1 MKSYTVI
8 GLGRF
13 GAEMA
18 VKLYECGED
27 VLAIDT
33 DEALVDKIADRV
45 TRAVAADAKDVDVL
59 KKLGAGNFDRAVV
72 AVGSDLAASALI
84 TMNLKSLGVPYI
96 LCKAHDDT
104 YREILEKLGATR
116 VIIPER
122 EMADKLSLGLTSA
135 GIMEYIEISDEY
147 GIVEMAPPEA
157 WIGKCIRNLDLR
169 RKYNANVIALRQG
182 DDLCIPPDIDAD
194 DVDFDEECLC
204 PECGKELFPEL
215 PDDAEEEPDNEGED

>member
-1 MKSYTVI
+1 MKSYIII

-27 VLAIDT
+27 VLAVDQ

-45 TRAVAADAKDVDVL
+45 TRAVAADARDADVL

-96 LCKAHDDT
+96 LFKAHDDT
-104 YREILEKLGATR
+104 YRAILEKLGATR

-169 RKYNANVIALRQG
+169 RKYNANVIALRHG
-182 DDLCIPPDIDAD
+182 DTLCIPPDID
-194 DVDFDEECLC
+194 VELDESTTLVML
-204 PECGKELFPEL
+204 GSYELINSL
-215 PDDAEEEPDNEGED
+215 K

>member
-1 MKSYTVI
+1 MKSYIII

-27 VLAIDT
+27 VLAIDQ
-33 DEALVDKIADRV
+33 DEVLVDKIADRV
-45 TRAVAADAKDVDVL
+45 TRAVAADAKDIDVL

-104 YREILEKLGATR
+104 YRAILEKLGANR

-135 GIMEYIEISDEY
+135 GIMEYIDISDEY
-147 GIVEMAPPEA
+147 GIVEMTPPEA
-157 WIGKCIRNLDLR
+157 WIGKSIRALELR
-169 RKYNANVIALRQG
+169 KKYNANVIALRQG
-182 DDLCIPPDIDAD
+182 DALCIPPDID
-194 DVDFDEECLC
+194 VELDENTTLVML
-204 PECGKELFPEL
+204 GSYELINSL
-215 PDDAEEEPDNEGED
+215 K

>member
-1 MKSYTVI
+1 MKSYIII

-13 GAEMA
+13 GSEMA

-27 VLAIDT
+27 VLAVDQ
-33 DEALVDKIADRV
+33 DEVLVDKIADRV
-45 TRAVAADAKDVDVL
+45 TRAVAADAKDIDVL

-104 YREILEKLGATR
+104 YRAILEKLGANR

-157 WIGKCIRNLDLR
+157 WLGKCIRNLDLR

-182 DDLCIPPDIDAD
+182 DELHIPPDIDAEL
-194 DVDFDEECLC
+194 DENTTLVML
-204 PECGKELFPEL
+204 GSYELINSL
-215 PDDAEEEPDNEGED
+215 K

>member
-1 MKSYTVI
+1 MKSYIII

-27 VLAIDT
+27 VLAVDQ

-45 TRAVAADAKDVDVL
+45 TRAVAADARDADVL

-104 YREILEKLGATR
+104 YRAILEKLGANR

-147 GIVEMAPPEA
+147 GIVEMNPPEA
-157 WIGKCIRNLDLR
+157 WIGKSIRNLDLR
-169 RKYNANVIALRQG
+169 RKYNANVIALRHG
-182 DDLCIPPDIDAD
+182 DTLCIPPDID
-194 DVDFDEECLC
+194 VELDESTTLVML
-204 PECGKELFPEL
+204 GSYELINSL
-215 PDDAEEEPDNEGED
+215 K